1 MVPTLSKEKRLET
14 DLYPP
19 IRTLFVNK
27 GFDVR
32 GEVKD
37 CDITAVKEDQLVV
50 IELKLSL
57 TVDLL
62 IQAAKRQ
69 RLTDQVYI
77 AIPRPKNLRSKR
89 WADVCHLLRRLELGL
104 IIVSF
109 SGKNRKAEIVFD
121 PTSFDIER
129 SRRQNKRKRDG
140 VMNEFKGRTSDQNI
154 GGSSRTKLMTAYK
167 ENCIQIG
174 AFLHTYGPLSAK
186 QLTQMGTGP
195 KTSSILNKNFY
206 AWFERIKR
214 GTYSISEKGQKEIKE
229 HQELVNFYLKKYN
242 VEGEENE

>member
-1 MVPTLSKEKRLET
+1 MSKEKRLEI

-19 IRTLFVNK
+19 IRTLFINK
-27 GFDVR
+27 GYVVR

-37 CDITAVKEDQLVV
+37 CDITAVKEEQLVV

-62 IQAAKRQ
+62 MQAAKRQ

-109 SGKNRKAEIVFD
+109 SGKNNRAEIVFE
-121 PTSFDIER
+121 PTPFDIER
-129 SRRQNKRKRDG
+129 SRRQNKRKRES
-140 VMNEFKGRTSDQNI
+140 VMNEFKGRSSDQNI
-154 GGSSRTKLMTAYK
+154 GGSSRMKLMTAYK

-174 AFLHTYGPLSAK
+174 AFLHTNGPLSVK

-229 HQELVNFYLKKYN
+229 HQDLVDFYLEKYHA
-242 VEGEENE
+242 EGEKNE